1 MTWKDDSINFR
12 ELRAQEKEIKELI
25 IEGKDKHS
33 YVAIYNLG
41 PHVKEQALL
50 GIITTTVVMILLGLS
65 TMVQSSNINTLIIA
79 PIEHMISLINDIT
92 SDPLKAAHDEEQRV
106 LMKEM
111 NDKEEFGEDGYNEIK
126 A

>member
-33 YVAIYNLG
+33 YVAIYDLG
-41 PHVKEQALL
+41 PQVKEQALL

-65 TMVQSSNINTLIIA
+65 TMV
-79 PIEHMISLINDIT
+79 
-92 SDPLKAAHDEEQRV
+92 
-106 LMKEM
+106 
-111 NDKEEFGEDGYNEIK
+111 
-126 A
+126 